1 MELVLPKA
9 TPISGR
15 QAARSRAVHT
25 GGLGAE
31 RECLA
36 KAGLGGQGRGGSRW
50 EAREPDMTL
59 ENPPENIH
67 EKKITNKILRE
78 KKS

>member
-36 KAGLGGQGRGGSRW
+36 KAGLGGRGEGG
-50 EAREPDMTL
+50 AGGKRESQT
-59 ENPPENIH
+59 
-67 EKKITNKILRE
+67 
-78 KKS
+78 